1 MRLYRHEAI
10 ICKNQIYIIPT
21 ITLIINT
28 PLYIKRNFSI
38 EFHWL
43 IFNARLLWM
52 EVKE

>member
-1 MRLYRHEAI
+1 MKLYRHEAV

-21 ITLIINT
+21 ITLIWDMPI
-28 PLYIKRNFSI
+28 YYKRNFSI

-52 EVKE
+52 EENE